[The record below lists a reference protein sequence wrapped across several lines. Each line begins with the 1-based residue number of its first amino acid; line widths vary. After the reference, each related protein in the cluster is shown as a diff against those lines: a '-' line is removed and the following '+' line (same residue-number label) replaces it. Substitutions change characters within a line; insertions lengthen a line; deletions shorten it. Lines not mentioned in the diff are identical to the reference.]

1 MDSHPQGTQ
10 KAHPPSLTPVPG
22 SDPRPR
28 RKPAGRKPLKG
39 IDEILTAQGL
49 LRVLQTA
56 FPKLNAWLNSLP
68 DPRMQEMCLYS
79 AAHLWWHIIAT
90 YLSRKGS
97 RNGFDQQR
105 QSGQAAW
112 NMGLLC
118 GQSAEDARFDGE
130 PTVTCS
136 DNAAYHASRVAPEV
150 VAQIPVLM
158 FRELLERRL
167 FDGARLFDRWYRIVL
182 DGSVKEKCRQGFQEG
197 GKPATNGARYRYVLQ
212 ASVVGPAGTLFP
224 LMHEEMDVH
233 NPVLDKEDCELT
245 AFARLSVRLKEEFP
259 RLPICLLADSLYSCQ
274 PVIVTCKQFDWMY
287 VLTLKEGRQPT
298 TWDETLRLLPLHR
311 ANRLRCLLGQGGKE
325 GQQDF
330 RWIENVILG
339 QHQTHVILQGEITA
353 QPSATLYVYITS
365 FPNLTPQRVVAVVNN
380 GGRERHLIEDAFNAQ
395 KNNGIG
401 LEHVFC
407 ANATASKNY
416 YTMMQV
422 AQILWTLT
430 CQGGLRRLYDWAR
443 RATAQGLARAVWEG
457 LRASRLPLDLPPLG
471 QLRFSSA

>member
-1 MDSHPQGTQ
+1 M
-10 KAHPPSLTPVPG
+10 
-22 SDPRPR
+22 
-28 RKPAGRKPLKG
+28 
-39 IDEILTAQGL
+39 
-49 LRVLQTA
+49 VLQAA
-56 FPKLNAWLNSLP
+56 FPKLNAWLNGLP
-68 DPRMQEMCLYS
+68 DPRMQEMCLYTS
-79 AAHLWWHIIAT
+79 AHLWWHIIAT

-97 RNGFDQQR
+97 RNGFDEQR
-105 QSGQAAW
+105 QSGQVAW

-150 VAQIPVLM
+150 VAHIPVLM

-167 FDGARLFDRWYRIVL
+167 FDGARLFNRWYRIVL
-182 DGSVKEKCRQGFQEG
+182 DGSLKEKCRQGFHQG
-197 GKPATNGARYRYVLQ
+197 GKSSTNGARYRYVLQ
-212 ASVVGPAGTLFP
+212 ASVAGPAGTLFP

-233 NPVLDKEDCELT
+233 NPVLDKEDCELA

-274 PVIVTCKQFDWMY
+274 PVIVACKQFDWMY

-311 ANRLRCLLGQGGKE
+311 ANRLRRLLGPDGKK

-330 RWIENVILG
+330 RWIENVMLG
-339 QHQTHVILQGEITA
+339 EHQTNIILQGEITA

-365 FPNLTPQRVVAVVNN
+365 FPNLTPQRVVAVVNS

-457 LRASRLPLDLPPLG
+457 LRASRLPTDLPPLG